1 VEDRRWDGGAM
12 TRLLGLL
19 GGLSLTMDM
28 GTGAPLEESLRRCV
42 VAVRLARA
50 SGCTDDEV
58 HDVLYAALLE
68 HLGCTAYTSELAK
81 VFGDDIQTI
90 RAGFL
95 ANPADKGELLRVF
108 VPHVARATGRSKAR
122 VMASALAS
130 GRAVDTVG
138 PRATCEVA
146 RDSATRLGL
155 SDAVRDALANVTAM
169 WDGSGYPSA
178 RGDDIPLP
186 IRLVHV
192 ASVAT
197 SYALLTGPDEG
208 VEAVRRR
215 AGTQLDPGL
224 AEAFSIDL
232 LDDSADLD
240 AHQTVLDLEPDP
252 VRRVDA
258 SDLERVAR
266 VFGDLADLKSPW
278 LLGHSAGVAELAGAA
293 AECHGLGEETAEQLR
308 LAGHLHDVG
317 RVGVSSRI
325 WDKRGPLSATER
337 AQVELHPWHTEQILA
352 RAPDLAPVAR
362 IAAHHHERLDGSGYH
377 RGVPAAQQP
386 GEVRLL
392 AAADRYRSLVESR
405 PHRAALD
412 PDRARAELE
421 ADARAGRLDADA
433 VAAVLEAAGHR
444 RAARRPRPAG
454 LTERQVVVL
463 RLVAAGRTNR
473 QIADE
478 LSLSPRTVEHHVQD
492 VYARIGVSTRAGAA
506 MFAMEHGL
514 LDAKPG

>member
-1 VEDRRWDGGAM
+1 M

-50 SGCTDDEV
+50 TGCTDDEV
-58 HDVLYAALLE
+58 RDVLYAALLE

-95 ANPADKGELLRVF
+95 SNPADKGELLRVF
-108 VPHVARATGRSKAR
+108 VPHVARATGRSR
-122 VMASALAS
+122 VRVIAAALSS
-130 GRAVDTVG
+130 GREVDSVG

-146 RDSATRLGL
+146 RDGATRLGL
-155 SDAVRDALANVTAM
+155 SDAVRDSLAHVTAM
-169 WDGSGYPSA
+169 WDGSGYPEVA
-178 RGDDIPLP
+178 GDQVPLP
-186 IRLVHV
+186 IRVVHV
-192 ASVAT
+192 ASAAT
-197 SYALLTGPDEG
+197 SYALLVGPDAG
-208 VEAVRRR
+208 VEAVRRW
-215 AGTQLDPGL
+215 AGTHLDPGL
-224 AEAFSIDL
+224 VEAFSVDL
-232 LDDSADLD
+232 LDDIADLD
-240 AHQTVLDLEPDP
+240 AHRTVLDLEPDP

-258 SDLERVAR
+258 RDLERVAR

-278 LLGHSAGVAELAGAA
+278 LLGHSTGVAELVGAA
-293 AECHGLGEETAEQLR
+293 AECSGLGEETAEQLR
-308 LAGHLHDVG
+308 LAGHLHDLG

-325 WDKRGPLSATER
+325 WDKPGPLSATER

-352 RAPDLAPVAR
+352 RAPELAAVAR

-377 RGVPAAQQP
+377 RGVPAAQLP
-386 GEVRLL
+386 GEARLL

-405 PHRAALD
+405 PHRAARE
-412 PDRARAELE
+412 PDTARSELE
-421 ADARAGRLDADA
+421 SDARAGRLDADA
-433 VAAVLEAAGHR
+433 VGAVLEAAGHR

-454 LTERQVVVL
+454 LTERQVEVL
-463 RLVAAGRTNR
+463 RLVASGRTNR
-473 QIADE
+473 QIAGE
-478 LSLSPRTVEHHVQD
+478 LTLSPRTVEHHVQD

-506 MFAMEHGL
+506 LFAMEHGL

>member
-1 VEDRRWDGGAM
+1 
-12 TRLLGLL
+12 
-19 GGLSLTMDM
+19 
-28 GTGAPLEESLRRCV
+28 
-42 VAVRLARA
+42 
-50 SGCTDDEV
+50 
-58 HDVLYAALLE
+58 
-68 HLGCTAYTSELAK
+68 
-81 VFGDDIQTI
+81 
-90 RAGFL
+90 
-95 ANPADKGELLRVF
+95 
-108 VPHVARATGRSKAR
+108 
-122 VMASALAS
+122 
-130 GRAVDTVG
+130 
-138 PRATCEVA
+138 
-146 RDSATRLGL
+146 
-155 SDAVRDALANVTAM
+155 
-169 WDGSGYPSA
+169 
-178 RGDDIPLP
+178 
-186 IRLVHV
+186 
-192 ASVAT
+192 VAT
-197 SYALLTGPDEG
+197 SYALLAGPAEG

-215 AGTQLDPGL
+215 AGTHLDPGL

-232 LDDSADLD
+232 LDDIVDLD
-240 AHQTVLDLEPDP
+240 AHLTVLDLEPDP

-258 SDLERVAR
+258 SDLAQVAR

-278 LLGHSAGVAELAGAA
+278 LLGHSTGVAELAGAA
-293 AECHGLGEETAEQLR
+293 AECRGLGEEAAEQLR

-325 WDKRGPLSATER
+325 WDKPGPLSATER

-352 RAPDLAPVAR
+352 RAPELAPVAR

-377 RGVPAAQQP
+377 RGAQAAQQP
-386 GEVRLL
+386 AEARLL
-392 AAADRYRSLVESR
+392 AAADRYRSLVEAR

-421 ADARAGRLDADA
+421 ADARAGRLDPDA

-492 VYARIGVSTRAGAA
+492 VYARIGVSTRAAAA

>member
-1 VEDRRWDGGAM
+1 M

-50 SGCTDDEV
+50 TGCSDDEV
-58 HDVLYAALLE
+58 RDVLYAGLLE
-68 HLGCTAYTSELAK
+68 HLGCTAYTSELARA
-81 VFGDDIQTI
+81 FGDDISAI

-95 ANPADKGELLRVF
+95 ANPAKTGDLLRIF
-108 VPHVARATGRSKAR
+108 VPQVAKATGRSRAR
-122 VMASALAS
+122 VMASALRS

-155 SDAVRDALANVTAM
+155 SPGVREALAHVTCM
-169 WDGSGYPSA
+169 WDGSGHPPVA
-178 RGDDIPLP
+178 GDAVPPP

-197 SYALLTGPDEG
+197 SYALLADPASALD
-208 VEAVRRR
+208 AVRRR
-215 AGTQLDPGL
+215 AGTHLDPGL
-224 AEAFSIDL
+224 VEAFSVDL
-232 LDDSADLD
+232 LDDIGDID
-240 AHQTVLDLEPDP
+240 AHEAVMDLEPDP
-252 VRRVDA
+252 VQRVERD
-258 SDLERVAR
+258 DLVPVAR

-278 LLGHSAGVAELAGAA
+278 LLGHSTAVAELAAA
-293 AECHGLGEETAEQLR
+293 AARVRGMSAETCTDVR
-308 LAGHLHDVG
+308 LAGHLHDLG

-325 WDKRGPLSATER
+325 WDKTAPLSATEQ
-337 AQVELHPWHTEQILA
+337 AQVELHPWHTEQILS
-352 RAPDLAPVAR
+352 RAPELGPVAR
-362 IAAHHHERLDGSGYH
+362 IAGHHHERLDGSGYH
-377 RGVPAAQQP
+377 RGASAAQLP
-386 GEVRLL
+386 TESRLL

-405 PHRAALD
+405 PHRRAIE

-421 ADARAGRLDADA
+421 KDARAGRLDADA
-433 VAAVLEAAGHR
+433 VAAVLEAAGHQ
-444 RAARRPRPAG
+444 RAARRQRPAG
-454 LTERQVVVL
+454 LTERQVEVL

-473 QIADE
+473 QIAE
-478 LSLSPRTVEHHVQD
+478 MLTLSPRTVEHHVQD

-514 LDAKPG
+514 LETKPG

>member
-1 VEDRRWDGGAM
+1 M
-12 TRLLGLL
+12 MRLLGLL

-50 SGCTDDEV
+50 TGCSDDEV
-58 HDVLYAALLE
+58 RDVLYAGLLE
-68 HLGCTAYTSELAK
+68 HLGCTAYTSELARA
-81 VFGDDIQTI
+81 FGDDISAI

-95 ANPADKGELLRVF
+95 ANPAETGDLLRIF
-108 VPHVARATGRSKAR
+108 VPQVAKATGRSRAR
-122 VMASALAS
+122 VMASALRS

-155 SDAVRDALANVTAM
+155 SPGVREALAHVTCM
-169 WDGSGYPSA
+169 WDGSGHPPVA
-178 RGDDIPLP
+178 GEAVPPP

-197 SYALLTGPDEG
+197 SYALLADPASALD
-208 VEAVRRR
+208 AVRRR
-215 AGTQLDPGL
+215 AGTHLDPGL
-224 AEAFSIDL
+224 VEAFSVDL
-232 LDDSADLD
+232 LDDIVDID

-252 VRRVDA
+252 VQRVERD
-258 SDLERVAR
+258 DLVPVAR

-278 LLGHSAGVAELAGAA
+278 LLGHSTAVAELVATAA
-293 AECHGLGEETAEQLR
+293 SVRAMSAETRTDVQ
-308 LAGHLHDVG
+308 LAGHLHDLG

-325 WDKRGPLSATER
+325 WDKASPLSATEQ
-337 AQVELHPWHTEQILA
+337 AQVELHPWHTEQILS
-352 RAPDLAPVAR
+352 RAPELGPVAR
-362 IAAHHHERLDGSGYH
+362 IAGHHHERLDGSGYH
-377 RGVPAAQQP
+377 RGASAAQLTA
-386 GEVRLL
+386 ECRLL

-405 PHRAALD
+405 PHRRALH
-412 PDRARAELE
+412 PERARAELE
-421 ADARAGRLDADA
+421 KDARAGRLDADA
-433 VAAVLEAAGHR
+433 VAAVLEAAGHQH
-444 RAARRPRPAG
+444 AARRPRPAG
-454 LTERQVVVL
+454 LTERQVEVL

-473 QIADE
+473 QIADQ

-492 VYARIGVSTRAGAA
+492 VYARIEVSTRAGAA

>member
-1 VEDRRWDGGAM
+1 M

-50 SGCTDDEV
+50 TGCSDDEV
-58 HDVLYAALLE
+58 RDVLYAGLLE
-68 HLGCTAYTSELAK
+68 HLGCTAYTSELARA
-81 VFGDDIQTI
+81 FGDDISAI

-95 ANPADKGELLRVF
+95 ANPAKTGDLLRIF
-108 VPHVARATGRSKAR
+108 VPQVAKATGRSRAR
-122 VMASALAS
+122 VMASALRS

-155 SDAVRDALANVTAM
+155 SPGVREALAHVTCM
-169 WDGSGYPSA
+169 WDGSGHPPVA
-178 RGDDIPLP
+178 GDAVPPP

-197 SYALLTGPDEG
+197 SYALLADPASALD
-208 VEAVRRR
+208 AVRRR
-215 AGTQLDPGL
+215 AGTHLDPGL
-224 AEAFSIDL
+224 VEAFSVDL
-232 LDDSADLD
+232 LDDIGDID
-240 AHQTVLDLEPDP
+240 AHEAVMDLEPDP
-252 VRRVDA
+252 VQRVERD
-258 SDLERVAR
+258 DLVPVAR

-278 LLGHSAGVAELAGAA
+278 LLGHSTAVAELAAA
-293 AECHGLGEETAEQLR
+293 AARVRGMSAETCTDVR
-308 LAGHLHDVG
+308 LAGHLHDLG

-325 WDKRGPLSATER
+325 WDKTAPLSATEQ
-337 AQVELHPWHTEQILA
+337 AQVELHPWHTEQILS
-352 RAPDLAPVAR
+352 RAPELGPVAR
-362 IAAHHHERLDGSGYH
+362 IAGHHHERLDGSGYH
-377 RGVPAAQQP
+377 RGASAAQLP
-386 GEVRLL
+386 TESRLL

-405 PHRAALD
+405 PHRSAIE

-421 ADARAGRLDADA
+421 KDARAGRLDADA
-433 VAAVLEAAGHR
+433 VAAVLEAAGHQ
-444 RAARRPRPAG
+444 RAARRQRPAG
-454 LTERQVVVL
+454 LTERQVEVL

-473 QIADE
+473 QIAE
-478 LSLSPRTVEHHVQD
+478 MLTLSPRTVEHHVQD

-514 LDAKPG
+514 LETKPG

>member
-1 VEDRRWDGGAM
+1 M

-50 SGCTDDEV
+50 TGCSDDEV
-58 HDVLYAALLE
+58 RDVLYAGLLE
-68 HLGCTAYTSELAK
+68 HLGCTAYTSELARA
-81 VFGDDIQTI
+81 FGDDISAI

-95 ANPADKGELLRVF
+95 ANPAKTGDLLRIF
-108 VPHVARATGRSKAR
+108 VPQVAKATGRSRAR
-122 VMASALAS
+122 VMASALRS

-155 SDAVRDALANVTAM
+155 SPGVREALAHVTCM
-169 WDGSGYPSA
+169 WDGSGHPPVA
-178 RGDDIPLP
+178 GDAVPPP

-197 SYALLTGPDEG
+197 SYALLADPASALD
-208 VEAVRRR
+208 AVRRR
-215 AGTQLDPGL
+215 AGTHLDPGL
-224 AEAFSIDL
+224 VEAFSVDL
-232 LDDSADLD
+232 LDDIGDID
-240 AHQTVLDLEPDP
+240 AHEAVMDLEPDP
-252 VRRVDA
+252 VQRVERD
-258 SDLERVAR
+258 DLVPVAR

-278 LLGHSAGVAELAGAA
+278 LLGHSTAVAELAAA
-293 AECHGLGEETAEQLR
+293 AARVRGWSAETCTDVR
-308 LAGHLHDVG
+308 LAGHLHDLG

-325 WDKRGPLSATER
+325 WDKTAPLSATEQ
-337 AQVELHPWHTEQILA
+337 AQVELHPWHTEQILS
-352 RAPDLAPVAR
+352 RAPELGPVAR
-362 IAAHHHERLDGSGYH
+362 IAGHHHERLDGSGYH
-377 RGVPAAQQP
+377 RGASAAQLP
-386 GEVRLL
+386 TESRLL

-405 PHRAALD
+405 PHRRAIE

-421 ADARAGRLDADA
+421 KDARAGRLDADA
-433 VAAVLEAAGHR
+433 VAAVLEAAGHQ
-444 RAARRPRPAG
+444 RAARRQRPAG
-454 LTERQVVVL
+454 LTERQVEVL

-473 QIADE
+473 QIAE
-478 LSLSPRTVEHHVQD
+478 MLTLSPRTVEHHVQD

-514 LDAKPG
+514 LETKPG